1 MLALFLLRK
10 NIGFF
15 GKAFFLKE
23 RFVLKGNPDSFC
35 FGLVVHSVYICNFSS
50 VLICVYDIYLIGY
63 LINIM
68 LREP

>member
-23 RFVLKGNPDSFC
+23 RFVLKENLFLIWI
-35 FGLVVHSVYICNFSS
+35 FGFVFVGSAHDPASPI
-50 VLICVYDIYLIGY
+50 
-63 LINIM
+63 
-68 LREP
+68 RA